1 MRGMAAISS
10 TLSKRFMQKGMA
22 RSLSRRS
29 SSAEIAAQSVALVAA
44 VADVSVGAGDLLLV
58 EVSMVRGVL

>member
-1 MRGMAAISS
+1 
-10 TLSKRFMQKGMA
+10 MA